1 MPWELYYASRT
12 RRINAAMHAIADADD
27 EAAHA
32 VPAQVIKRREL
43 AAHELRQTELLSLL
57 FCLLSPFLGSYLLYY
72 IRSALSDPDRYI
84 NPFNIR
90 LFVLASGVKPWL
102 HFFKLVRGRSLFL
115 QTEVHYPTPTVS
127 RLSKRVKL
135 LEEEIDDLKAL
146 YATKADVKL
155 LRDGVDVPLTALSK
169 AVRRYER
176 KEEYARLS
184 NEDKF
189 AVLMQ
194 RQEEML
200 AELDASAKEIDM
212 MRLQQERMGSG
223 MRALRYIFSGP
234 GAEGGEARHASY
246 VWYERGPF
254 FYIFLPVS
262 EEHCYSFSLLMSTSQ
277 LIASTKI
284 LDATGRLFSTVR
296 HQIGPIERS
305 GMIEAVKVNQSKQE
319 VRK

>member
-1 MPWELYYASRT
+1 M
-12 RRINAAMHAIADADD
+12 
-27 EAAHA
+27 
-32 VPAQVIKRREL
+32 
-43 AAHELRQTELLSLL
+43 
-57 FCLLSPFLGSYLLYY
+57 
-72 IRSALSDPDRYI
+72 
-84 NPFNIR
+84 
-90 LFVLASGVKPWL
+90 
-102 HFFKLVRGRSLFL
+102 HFFKLVKSRALFL
-115 QTEVHYPTPTVS
+115 QSEVHYPTATVT
-127 RLSKRVKL
+127 RLSRRVRD
-135 LEEEIDDLKAL
+135 LEAEVDDLKSL

-200 AELDASAKEIDM
+200 AELDASAREIAV
-212 MRLQQERMGSG
+212 MRQQQEKMGSG

-234 GAEGGEARHASY
+234 AAEGGEGRSAY

-262 EEHCYSFSLLMSTSQ
+262 KL
-277 LIASTKI
+277 
-284 LDATGRLFSTVR
+284 
-296 HQIGPIERS
+296 RS
-305 GMIEAVKVNQSKQE
+305 
-319 VRK
+319 R

>member
-1 MPWELYYASRT
+1 M
-12 RRINAAMHAIADADD
+12 
-27 EAAHA
+27 
-32 VPAQVIKRREL
+32 
-43 AAHELRQTELLSLL
+43 
-57 FCLLSPFLGSYLLYY
+57 
-72 IRSALSDPDRYI
+72 
-84 NPFNIR
+84 
-90 LFVLASGVKPWL
+90 
-102 HFFKLVRGRSLFL
+102 
-115 QTEVHYPTPTVS
+115 
-127 RLSKRVKL
+127 
-135 LEEEIDDLKAL
+135 DDLKAL

-200 AELDASAKEIDM
+200 VELDASAREM
-212 MRLQQERMGSG
+212 ETMRQQQEKMGSG

-234 GAEGGEARHASY
+234 AAEGKDGQHMY

-262 EEHCYSFSLLMSTSQ
+262 IISDDISTAEPADVLCGQ
-277 LIASTKI
+277 LIASNKI
-284 LDATGRLFSTVR
+284 LDATGRLFSTVK
-296 HQIGPIERS
+296 HQVGPLERS
-305 GMIEAVKVNQSKQE
+305 GMIEAGNSYASKQE
-319 VRK
+319 NRK